1 MPKQNMEE
9 LEEKPSSELES
20 ASDSEP
26 ETLKIPNSSQSPS
39 KMGRRCASVERL
51 KEETRLVLLDFL
63 GSLPAEK
70 ITARNLTESENRPER
85 LKQALAVAKSNS
97 DAAAYESNRKRF
109 QQMAVPLRRKLS
121 LNLKAEIEN
130 FNPRQ
135 GLKRRSAERLV
146 DIISITFTC

>member
-1 MPKQNMEE
+1 MEE
-9 LEEKPSSELES
+9 IEEKPFSELDTSSE
-20 ASDSEP
+20 SEP
-26 ETLKIPNSSQSPS
+26 ETLKIPSSSRSPS

-85 LKQALAVAKSNS
+85 LKQALAVAKSSS

-109 QQMAVPLRRKLS
+109 QQMTVPLRRKLS
-121 LNLKAEIEN
+121 LNLKAEIQN
-130 FNPRQ
+130 FNPNQ

-146 DIISITFTC
+146 NIIVIVFTC